1 MRYASWLFPVNRFT
15 ILEIKSVNI
24 DNSEL
29 KDVYLSFNLVDHSS
43 IQRLKWE
50 RQLPK
55 KLSTNILNIY
65 GTFLVLAME
74 LSTTDTSKLHSVNAL
89 LDYRATGSF
98 IDYDF
103 IHLKEINT
111 WTISCPIS
119 VFNINSSPN
128 EAGQILEVVDIVL
141 CY

>member
-1 MRYASWLFPVNRFT
+1 
-15 ILEIKSVNI
+15 
-24 DNSEL
+24 
-29 KDVYLSFNLVDHSS
+29 
-43 IQRLKWE
+43 
-50 RQLPK
+50 
-55 KLSTNILNIY
+55 
-65 GTFLVLAME
+65 ME